1 MIICSARSGGDL
13 CCLPDSC
20 KWARRGILQTSA
32 VNDRT
37 LFVSF
42 VLFCAKPARAS
53 VVPGWTAHRFLLSP
67 RNPSLPR
74 GPPRGTSAL
83 PPVNPPRT
91 DDERWF
97 AEYILPHEP
106 MLRAWLRT
114 RFPSLYDA
122 DDLVQETYARVL
134 HARATVPIATAKAF
148 LFTTARN
155 LAIDRLRRAQ
165 IVDIESL
172 AEIERLSVFDD
183 MPGVSETVER
193 RQELELLTQAIQSLP
208 ERCRQVLTLRKIY
221 GLSQREIAAQL
232 GISEHT
238 VEAQVGNGMR
248 RCAEFLARHG
258 LP

>member
-1 MIICSARSGGDL
+1 LSPAAGRVTSGA
-13 CCLPDSC
+13 PP
-20 KWARRGILQTSA
+20 
-32 VNDRT
+32 
-37 LFVSF
+37 VSF
-42 VLFCAKPARAS
+42 
-53 VVPGWTAHRFLLSP
+53 T
-67 RNPSLPR
+67 
-74 GPPRGTSAL
+74 
-83 PPVNPPRT
+83 RT
-91 DDERWF
+91 DAERWF
-97 AEYILPHEP
+97 SEHVLPHDG
-106 MLRAWLRT
+106 MLRAWLRS
-114 RFPSLYDA
+114 RFPSLADP
-122 DDLVQETYARVL
+122 DDLVQEAYARVMQ
-134 HARATVPIATAKAF
+134 ARAAGAIATPKAF

-155 LAIDRLRRAQ
+155 LAIDRLRREQ
-165 IVDIESL
+165 IVGIDSL

-183 MPGVSETVER
+183 VPGVSEIVGR